1 LSSSRT
7 AEHRRLL
14 DRLASAPDHGQPLG
28 FFASTYEFDP
38 QFFESDLLPA
48 LLSLGAWNDRS
59 WTARVALEN
68 ALATLEASSVLVDQ
82 RRYNG
87 RPRSLRLEVRPAV
100 GTSGELL
107 HAKVLVVVRE
117 HAVLLQVASAN
128 LTEFGYRENREV
140 ALPLVATEKS
150 PGVAAIVRDAL
161 RDAPTFLGPWWSES
175 AEKVRTLALERLE
188 RWAGEALGDVAFM
201 WSGGDLAL
209 WPRFLAAW
217 PAHDQVER
225 ISIVSPFW
233 SAEGDDGPIT
243 MLVREL
249 RSRNALRAGA
259 SVDLYVEAEPADS
272 GAFRPRLP
280 PLGAFDPSALGVSV
294 RAHAVDPLP
303 RDEAAHTDVLKNRK
317 LHAKIVIFHGATFE
331 LAYAGSANFSSPG
344 WGFGSRANVEAG
356 IRIAREGASLG
367 KSLLPPTT
375 GAPVELTSTTQFP
388 TAAPDP
394 DPVVPTFLLEVRL
407 EPSTAKREFLEL
419 MVRVDPAKTA
429 GAFRIFHGE
438 ERSLLLSGD
447 EASPGTSRVLLTPE
461 MLRSLLLD
469 PRVRVTWWAS
479 LDAAEFPVNVD
490 LAARAELP
498 VVAGGGTPDEKT
510 LLAYYQ
516 GRITLADVYP
526 PPPGWNGDDDD
537 PGALPPATES
547 RVDTSRIQA
556 YQVREFVEA
565 LQGIRDDL
573 RRACKAT
580 EASMRVALTGP
591 VSPVALARQVKQAA
605 LAADRTP
612 TAAGFQLTEIAACLR
627 DAAMLVEEGAP
638 WRTFVT
644 AASSTVEGMLEEL
657 EAKHPEV
664 LGSKIFTRYVDSV
677 LRGKPT

>member
-1 LSSSRT
+1 MSGSRT

-38 QFFESDLLPA
+38 QFFESELLPA

-82 RRYNG
+82 RNYRG

-100 GTSGELL
+100 GASGELL

-128 LTEFGYRENREV
+128 LTQSGYRENREV
-140 ALPLVATEKS
+140 ALPLVATPKL
-150 PGVAAIVRDAL
+150 PGVAAVIRDAL
-161 RDAPTFLGPWWSES
+161 QDAPTYLGPWWSES
-175 AEKVRTLALERLE
+175 AEKVRTLALDRLE
-188 RWAGEALGDVAFM
+188 SWAGESLPDVAFM

-217 PAHDQVER
+217 PKDDQVER

-233 SAEGDDGPIT
+233 SAEGVDGPIT
-243 MLVREL
+243 TLVREL
-249 RSRNALRAGA
+249 RARNALRANA
-259 SVDLYVEAEPADS
+259 TVNLYVDAEPAEG

-280 PLGAFDPSALGVSV
+280 PLVAFDPSALGVAV

-317 LHAKIVIFHGATFE
+317 LHAKIVILHGADWE
-331 LAYAGSANFSSPG
+331 LAYAGSANFTSPG

-356 IRIAREGASLG
+356 IRIAREGTSLG

-375 GAPVELTSTTQFP
+375 GAPAELTSATQFP
-388 TAAPDP
+388 TAVTDP

-407 EPSTAKREFLEL
+407 APSTDNRDLLEL
-419 MVRVDPAKTA
+419 VVRVDPAKTA
-429 GAFRIFHGE
+429 GEFRICDGE
-438 ERSLLLSGD
+438 GRSDLLSGD
-447 EASPGTSRVLLTPE
+447 KSSSGTARVPLTPAT
-461 MLRSLLLD
+461 LRGLLLD

-479 LDAAEFPVNVD
+479 REPAEFPVNVD

-526 PPPGWNGDDDD
+526 APPDWNADDDE
-537 PGALPPATES
+537 PGALPRAAES

-605 LAADRTP
+605 FAADRTP

-627 DAAMLVEEGAP
+627 DAARLADEGEP

-644 AASSTVEGMLEEL
+644 DASSTVEGMLQEL
-657 EAKHPEV
+657 EAKHPEI
-664 LGSKIFTRYVDSV
+664 LGSKLFTRYVDAV